1 MAKKDVE
8 LVIKAKDS
16 AASVVDA
23 ITKAL
28 NEMIGATE
36 DATKASAKSETA
48 FTRFGKSIATLD
60 KAMKGLSSAERVVQQ
75 FDKAAQSV
83 AAMDRNLGEAKA
95 KVDALAS
102 SMDAA
107 AGATAKFQQDLA
119 ETSTRLAD
127 EKKNLDQAKTAHAA
141 LAKELADAVRERDRL
156 TTAEK
161 SLTTTIGQ
169 TEARLAKAQARY
181 AQLGAE
187 VDQAEKPTKRL
198 VASLESAKAAV
209 EKQEGALAQNR
220 QRLAE
225 TQTALSG
232 AAQSVEKYTA
242 SLAQSETALS
252 TQKGVVAE
260 IKSQFKGLEDATK
273 AAAREQ
279 RDLGK
284 EYARAGA
291 ELATIEAGTATAK
304 EALNEL
310 GQTARRAEDAILDF
324 AQTAR
329 GPLAEAFK
337 AQQST
342 VSRINNVFQD
352 NRKELEALSRLMGQ
366 VGVPTKAMADAYA
379 NLNRV
384 SNEISTAYQRE
395 KTVLKELGAALK
407 ETALDSSQL
416 AAQTKNAQSAVSQGA
431 QALGRVA
438 AEASKAATSSQRL
451 VQASEAQARAY
462 ASVASGTNNA
472 AQASSKLAGAND
484 DAAESYRRQAN
495 ASRQAMSWT
504 QRLRGEVLSLI
515 SAYGGIYGV
524 INLLQQTITAYQTLE
539 AATSRLVAVNQ
550 GDMGAVGADLDFIRR
565 NADRLGIQF
574 GVLANEYTK
583 FSAATQKT
591 VIEGKAT
598 RDIFLSIAEAGRV
611 NKLSL
616 DDMGGIFKAVT
627 QIASKGKFQLEEL
640 SGQLGDRLPGALNIL
655 ADGLGVTTEE
665 LLDMT
670 KKGEVMSDKLV
681 NFADELDKR
690 YGGALAASLKTTTTA
705 LGQLQNAAFQALVQF
720 GKGGFIEGFT
730 QMLRDLT
737 ETLKSPEFAD
747 FASRIS
753 AVFGVLAE
761 AVGVAIK
768 NFRLLVVVGSSF
780 AGFKLYQVVM
790 GLVAAFRAVAPAA
803 TGAAAGMVA
812 AEGAAAG
819 AAAAAT
825 TATGAVGL
833 LTTAMRLLLS
843 STGIGLAI
851 TGVSIALGYWATRAT
866 EATSA
871 MDAHRRIVDQVKNGY
886 EEADGK
892 AKNWAETIKNVT
904 LTEAV
909 ANVQRLTQALQDA
922 RDKTA
927 SLASGVTANARA
939 FGGLFGN
946 KAQNAQAFEIDKLVR
961 AYKRGELTINDF
973 KAALDKIGQSAATPA
988 IKSLVERLLESA
1000 ESSRDAAKAVDEANL
1015 VVKALSPNAQ
1025 DAQKAMDDLNGGFKE
1040 ATGVV
1045 TDATDA
1051 AESFNDTMQK
1061 IKELIP
1067 GVSDTMKE
1075 NKEITEGW
1083 YNILKAI
1090 SELNFSNLSLD
1101 NLSTIYKGAQALYQR
1116 SQEQQFGDVS
1126 KSLAGFTD
1134 GLDAATA
1141 LVKQREDLILT
1152 ARWDVN
1158 HYRVGYGSDT
1168 VTLSDNTIQ
1177 KVTKGMTIG
1186 VADAN
1191 RDLARRVRDTMAAVR
1206 DAVGADRFAQLNPQ
1220 QQAVLTS
1227 LAYNYGTGELRNGG
1241 DLSGVVEAVRT
1252 GTTEG
1257 VVNAIR
1263 ARATDNGGVNAN
1275 RRNQEAF
1282 IYGNGQFD
1290 VAAGERAAALE
1301 KQKREDAEKF
1311 HQAQI
1316 DSNTAAQQELA
1327 LKDLDLIKREQGKAI
1342 AEAEL
1347 AAKKAGTTLTEQE
1360 RQNILAN
1367 VEAKYREQA
1376 AQEAATKSKQAAA
1389 DAEQRVTDLV
1399 TKRTELENQL
1409 KIYQQQGNTEMVAST
1424 QAAIQGVNSELEKA
1438 IDNAIAMYQALGGAG
1453 ADAAIAKLQTIKLE
1467 TANVSTNAQTAFLD
1481 WKRVGEL
1488 FASGLTNA
1496 FDRFARAVAEG
1507 KSVGEAAAEA
1517 FLQFA
1522 ADFLIE
1528 IGKMIIQQAILNAL
1542 RGLGGVF
1549 AGIGTGH
1556 TGGVVGSKRIG
1567 SGNATRRLDP
1577 GIFATA
1583 PRFHSG
1589 GLPGLKPNE
1598 VPAVL
1603 KKGEEVLNENDP
1615 RNILNGG
1622 AGLQT
1627 TQGNSASGDL
1637 TDRIRIVNAFDA
1649 ASVVSEG
1656 LSSGPGEKT
1665 LMNWVKQNRST
1676 IKDVL
1681 G

>member
-127 EKKNLDQAKTAHAA
+127 EKKNLDQAKAAHAA

-209 EKQEGALAQNR
+209 EKQESALAQNR

-225 TQTALSG
+225 TQTALAG

-260 IKSQFKGLEDATK
+260 IKTQFKGLEDATK

-304 EALNEL
+304 EALTEL

-366 VGVPTKAMADAYA
+366 VGVPTQAMAQSYA
-379 NLNRV
+379 ELNRV
-384 SNEISTAYQRE
+384 SNEIATAYQRE
-395 KTVLKELGAALK
+395 KAVLKELGTALK
-407 ETALDSSQL
+407 ETALDSAQL

-462 ASVASGTNNA
+462 ASVASGTSNA
-472 AQASSKLAGAND
+472 AQASTRLAGAND
-484 DAAESYRRQAN
+484 AAAESYRRQAN

-524 INLLQQTITAYQTLE
+524 INLLQQTISSYQTLE
-539 AATSRLVAVNQ
+539 AATSRLRAVNN
-550 GDMGAVGADLDFIRR
+550 GDMGQTGQDLDFIRR

-574 GVLANEYTK
+574 GVLADEYTK
-583 FSAATQKT
+583 FAASTKNT

-598 RDIFLSIAEAGRV
+598 RDVFLSIAEAGRV

-616 DDMGGIFKAVT
+616 DDMAGIFKAVT

-640 SGQLGDRLPGALNIL
+640 SGQLGDRLPGALGIL
-655 ADGLGVTTEE
+655 ADGLGVTKEE

-670 KKGEVMSDKLV
+670 KKGEVMSDRLLD
-681 NFADELDKR
+681 FAGELDKR
-690 YGGALAASLKTTTTA
+690 YGPALAASLQTTTTA

-720 GKGGFIEGFT
+720 GEGGFIAGFT

-737 ETLKSPEFAD
+737 ETLKSAEFAD
-747 FASRIS
+747 FASRLS
-753 AVFGVLAE
+753 AAMGVVAQ
-761 AVGVAIK
+761 AVGLAVK
-768 NFRLLVVVGSSF
+768 NFRLLVAVGASF
-780 AGFKLYQVVM
+780 AGFKLGQVIQGVATALYALIPASSGATA
-790 GLVAAFRAVAPAA
+790 GL
-803 TGAAAGMVA
+803 VA

-819 AAAAAT
+819 AGAAAA
-825 TATGAVGL
+825 GAAASVTL
-833 LTTAMRLLLS
+833 LSRAMTFLLS
-843 STGIGLAI
+843 STGIGLAVAAI
-851 TGVSIALGYWATRAT
+851 SVGIGYWATRAT
-866 EATSA
+866 EATQA
-871 MDAHRRIVDQVKNGY
+871 MADHREMVDRVKNKY

-892 AKNWAETIKNVT
+892 AKDWAKTINTVT
-904 LTEAV
+904 LTEAI
-909 ANVQRLTQALQDA
+909 AGARKLQEAFDAARESTSDLADILALNVRRGDGGLVDQQLKSVQQLTKQYREGKIDIDGYKRALDGIAQSA
-922 RDKTA
+922 GAIELRGMIEQLTA
-927 SLASGVTANARA
+927 SAEEARKMQKDLAA
-939 FGGLFGN
+939 
-946 KAQNAQAFEIDKLVR
+946 
-961 AYKRGELTINDF
+961 
-973 KAALDKIGQSAATPA
+973 
-988 IKSLVERLLESA
+988 
-1000 ESSRDAAKAVDEANL
+1000 ANL
-1015 VVKALSPNAQ
+1015 VIDAVTPGSKTAQ
-1025 DAQKAMDDLNGGFKE
+1025 ESLDKLNGVTE
-1040 ATGVV
+1040 ETGKTF
-1045 TDATDA
+1045 TDTAQA
-1051 AESFNDTMQK
+1051 AETFAETMDK
-1061 IKELIP
+1061 VRALIP
-1067 GVSDTMKE
+1067 GVSEKMKE
-1075 NKEITEGW
+1075 NKEIADGW
-1083 YNILKAI
+1083 LTVLKAI
-1090 SELNFSNLSLD
+1090 SELNFSNLNIS
-1101 NLSTIYKGAQALYQR
+1101 NLKDIWGAAQGLWQR
-1116 SQEQQFGDVS
+1116 SQEAQFGEVS

-1141 LVKQREDLILT
+1141 LVKQREGLILN
-1152 ARWDVN
+1152 AQWDVN

-1168 VTLSDNTIQ
+1168 VTLSDGTIQ

-1191 RDLARRVRDTMAAVR
+1191 RDLTRRVSDTMAAVR

-1327 LKDLDLIKREQGKAI
+1327 LKDLDLIKREQAKAI

-1637 TDRIRIVNAFDA
+1637 SDRIRIVNAFDA

-1656 LSSGPGEKT
+1656 LASGPGEKT
-1665 LMNWVKQNRST
+1665 LMNWVRQNRST
-1676 IKDVL
+1676 IKDML
-1681 G
+1681 A